1 MMKPVIS
8 SIARC
13 GAFLAALLSGAAFA
27 QIPPAQEKALVY
39 PAEMSELQ
47 RKNVDALLRQNAEM
61 VNGAAGER
69 IRRSHQREMFWGEG
83 LYSEIIDHPACKG
96 LKSRVVEVSKGR
108 PYDAK
113 MSRALID
120 LRLQAMQAGCI
131 PRPFVYRPGARRQ

>member
-1 MMKPVIS
+1 MKPIIS
-8 SIARC
+8 SVAQRF
-13 GAFLAALLSGAAFA
+13 AFLAILLSGAAFA
-27 QIPPAQEKALVY
+27 QIPPSQERALVY

-47 RKNVDALLRQNAEM
+47 RRNVDALLRQNAEM
-61 VNGAAGER
+61 ENGAAGDR

-131 PRPFVYRPGARRQ
+131 PRPFVYRPGARR